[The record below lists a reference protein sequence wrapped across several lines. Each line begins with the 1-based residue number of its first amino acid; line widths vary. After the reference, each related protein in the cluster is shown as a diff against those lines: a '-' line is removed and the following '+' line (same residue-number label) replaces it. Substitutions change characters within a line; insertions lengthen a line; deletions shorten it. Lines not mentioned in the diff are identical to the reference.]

1 MAQRLRIGLVG
12 AGPWASTV
20 HGPGIAAHPA
30 TELAGVW
37 ARRPDAAA
45 ALAAAHRAKPFTDVT
60 ELIAASDA
68 VAFAVPPAVQAEL
81 ATAAA
86 KAGRHLILEKPI
98 ASTLDEAQ
106 RLADAVDAA
115 GVTSI
120 VVLTLRFAPE
130 TRAWLADV
138 TARGGWRGGTARW
151 LSGVLLGG
159 KFSASPWRHSDG
171 ALADIGPHVVDLLDA
186 ALGEVT
192 DVHAAHHGEPDLWHL
207 VLGHAG
213 GATSAASISLK
224 LPLIPTITSVD
235 VYGDHGH
242 SEFGGRS
249 TPALASFAML
259 LDELVETVQAGHG
272 AKLRHS
278 AKPGRTGHPLDV
290 RRGLHL
296 QRVLHRARLLSRGGQ
311 A

>member
-1 MAQRLRIGLVG
+1 METRSKPLRIGLVG
-12 AGPWASTV
+12 AGPWASAV
-20 HGPGIAAHPA
+20 HAPTIANHPA

-45 ALAAAHRAKPFTDVT
+45 AFATAYQTKPFAEVT

-86 KAGRHLILEKPI
+86 QAGRHLILEKPI
-98 ASTLDEAQ
+98 ASSLDDAA

-115 GVTSI
+115 GVASI

-130 TRAWLADV
+130 TRTWLADV
-138 TARGGWRGGTARW
+138 RARGGWRCGTARW
-151 LSGVLLGG
+151 LSGALLGG
-159 KFSASPWRHSDG
+159 QFSASPWRHSDG
-171 ALADIGPHVVDLLDA
+171 ALADVGPHVVDLLDA

-192 DVHAAHHGEPDLWHL
+192 EVHAAHRGEPDLWHL

-213 GATSAASISLK
+213 GATSAVSMSLK
-224 LPLIPTITSVD
+224 LPLFPTVISLD
-235 VYGDHGH
+235 VYGDHGL

-249 TPALASFAML
+249 TSSLASFGVL
-259 LDELVETVQAGHG
+259 LDELTELIA
-272 AKLRHS
+272 S
-278 AKPGRTGHPLDV
+278 GRTDHPLGV
-290 RRGLHL
+290 QRGLHL
-296 QRVLHRARLLSRGGQ
+296 QRVLHQARLLAQ

>member
-1 MAQRLRIGLVG
+1 VEGRPTPLRIGLVG
-12 AGPWASTV
+12 AGPWAGAV
-20 HGPGIAAHPA
+20 HAPAIAGHPA

-45 ALAAAHRAKPFTDVT
+45 ALAAAHQTKPFTEYS

-86 KAGRHLILEKPI
+86 MAGRHLILEKPI
-98 ASTLDEAQ
+98 ASGLDAAA
-106 RLADAVDAA
+106 RLAGAVDAA
-115 GVTSI
+115 GVASI
-120 VVLTLRFAPE
+120 VVLILRFAPE
-130 TRAWLADV
+130 TRTWLADV
-138 TARGGWRGGTARW
+138 RARGGWRGGTARW
-151 LSGVLLGG
+151 LSGALLGG
-159 KFSASPWRHSDG
+159 QFSASPWRHGDG
-171 ALADIGPHVVDLLDA
+171 ALADVGPHVVDLLDA

-192 DVHAAHHGEPDLWHL
+192 EVHAAHRGDPDLWHL

-213 GATSAASISLK
+213 GATSAASVSLRLPLSPTIISL
-224 LPLIPTITSVD
+224 D

-249 TPALASFAML
+249 TPPLVNFAVL
-259 LDELVETVQAGHG
+259 LDELTDLVA
-272 AKLRHS
+272 S
-278 AKPGRTGHPLDV
+278 GRTDHPLDV

-296 QRVLHRARLLSRGGQ
+296 QGVLHRARLLAQ